1 MSKDDFP
8 IGMDTEGVLS
18 QLYGFINTW
27 KLKLFDAL
35 TSGKLPDEVCADHGL
50 NNKILPDEVCADHG
64 LNNKVLPD
72 EVCADHGL
80 NNKVCY
86 INLKRSATSC
96 MSRDGTTCT
105 TCTALYFRKT
115 KFQVARKDF

>member
-35 TSGKLPDEVCADHGL
+35 TSGK
-50 NNKILPDEVCADHG
+50 LPDEVCADHG

-105 TCTALYFRKT
+105 TCTALYFREPNFKWPI
-115 KFQVARKDF
+115 RISDFKMQFS